1 MPTSSNN
8 PDMTLAELRQR
19 LGQCMLLDRARI
31 GRRLQRLD
39 RHRNRVK
46 ELGIVHDKI
55 ERSLRLLE
63 RRRRELP
70 QTSYPEE
77 LPISACRAEIQRAIE
92 EHPVVVV
99 AGDTGSGKST
109 QLPKICLDAGRGIMG
124 KIVCT
129 QPRRVAALSV
139 SQRIAEELGVTWGR
153 EVGSKI
159 RFKDHTAPETYIK
172 MVTDGI
178 LVAEIQGDPDL
189 LEYDTVIVDE
199 AHERSLNIDFL
210 IGYLRLLRRRR
221 RDLKIVI
228 TSATIDTEAF
238 SQAFDQAPVIQ
249 VQGRVFPVEVRY
261 WPLEELL
268 ENREEYTYIDAV
280 LTAVAQTLQET
291 REGDV
296 LVFLPGENDILETRD
311 RLRERT
317 EGVEI
322 LPLFGRLSAA
332 DQQRI
337 FRRGAKRRIVL
348 STNVAETSLT
358 VPGIRYVVDTGMA
371 RISRYNPRTH
381 THRLPIEPVSQSSAD
396 QRKGRCG
403 RLEGG
408 ICIRLYGEEDYH
420 ARPRFTSP
428 ELQRA
433 NLADVILRMLAHRIG
448 DVRSFPFLDPPG
460 ESSIQGGIRQLQELG
475 ALDDDQQ
482 LTRLGRRMARM
493 PLAPTVARMVLQADQ
508 EGVLE
513 EVLVVAAA
521 ISVQDP
527 RERPMELKAQAD
539 EMHQRFVHPE
549 SDFLTLTNIWNAYR
563 GLGGR
568 PTQGQMRRF
577 CRQNFLSFMRMREWR
592 DIHQQIRETL
602 RELGGFKWSRGKG
615 SYDGVHRAVLSGL
628 LSNIAL
634 KQERNLYRAARDREV
649 MIFPGSGL
657 FVRKDAKK
665 GSSPE
670 WIVAAEIVETS
681 RLFARTVARIQP
693 EWLEDLG
700 AHLCR
705 YSHKEPYYNAPAARV
720 LVRETVTLHGL
731 AVLQR
736 RVPFNRIDPQAATE
750 IFIRA
755 ALVPGVISCPHRF
768 LEKNQQLQ
776 NKVETWQTRIREYH
790 GLDVDESAFQ
800 FYAAR
805 LENVSSIHDLNRAV
819 REQITTNA
827 DFLTMSERDLVGS
840 RDTAVNRAWFPDF
853 LQVEGRQLPLTYA
866 YSPGAEEDGLTLAL
880 PYKMVEAIDPEVLEW
895 LVPGFLEEK
904 VVHLLRSLP
913 KALRRQLIPIP
924 QQAHE
929 IAAELRPDGGPFMET
944 LEAFIESRYGLRIS
958 PGDWGEQP
966 LPNHLKMRVDIQ
978 GANRE
983 SLVAGR
989 NLAGMA
995 DRLERHDTPVEAK
1008 AWTQA
1013 QGKWEQSEL
1022 LAWTFGDLPE
1032 RIEIAAAAGVP
1043 LVAFPGIEVGD
1054 LGVDLRLFRSRRE
1067 ARDTSR
1073 TGVFRLAQI
1082 QLEKELA
1089 WLEKTLRELDQFFP
1103 ASRFIGDKNGVRHAA
1118 LTHLQRHLIAVPDPP
1133 ALQERAFDTLVERAV
1148 SESKGIGPRFLGLFG
1163 LVIDLRTTIQHHP
1176 HPYPGIEDDL
1186 QRLAGV
1192 HFLEQTP
1199 FARLPH
1205 LQRYLK
1211 GVVVRADRFGLDPAK
1226 DRQRVGQLAP
1236 YDQEF
1241 RERAGERCST
1251 QRAALLQELRWM
1263 LEEFRISL
1271 FAQELGTDQPI
1282 SAKRLDLKLEELR
1295 ASA

>member
-1 MPTSSNN
+1 MPDSSSH
-8 PDMTLAELRQR
+8 PDTTLAELRER
-19 LGQCMLLDRARI
+19 LSTCMLLDRARI
-31 GRRLQRLD
+31 ERRLQRLD
-39 RHRNRVK
+39 RHKDRVK
-46 ELGIVHDKI
+46 ELGILQEKV
-55 ERSLRLLE
+55 EQSLRLLE
-63 RRRRELP
+63 RRQRGRP

-77 LPISACRAEIQRAIE
+77 LPVSSRRAEIQRAIE
-92 EHPVVVV
+92 ENQVVVV

-109 QLPKICLDAGRGIMG
+109 QLPKICLDAGRGVLG
-124 KIVCT
+124 KIACT

-139 SQRIAEELGVTWGR
+139 SRRIAEELGVTWGR
-153 EVGSKI
+153 EIGSKI
-159 RFKDHTAPETYIK
+159 RFKDHTTPETYIK

-178 LVAEIQGDPDL
+178 LLAEIQGDADL
-189 LEYDTVIVDE
+189 LEYDTIIVDE

-221 RDLKIVI
+221 PDLKIVI

-238 SQAFDQAPVIQ
+238 SEAFDQAPVIQ
-249 VQGRVFPVEVRY
+249 VHGRMFPVEVRY

-280 LTAVAQTLQET
+280 LTAVEQTLQET

-311 RLRERT
+311 RLRDRA

-337 FRRGAKRRIVL
+337 FRRGDRRRIVL

-371 RISRYNPRTH
+371 RISRYNARTH

-408 ICIRLYGEEDYH
+408 ICIRLYGEEDFES
-420 ARPRFTSP
+420 RPRFTSP

-433 NLADVILRMLAHRIG
+433 NLADVILRMLAQRIG
-448 DVRSFPFLDPPG
+448 DVRTFPFLDPPG
-460 ESSIQGGIRQLQELG
+460 EQAIQGGIRQLQELG
-475 ALDDDQQ
+475 ALDQRQ
-482 LTRLGRRMARM
+482 RLTRLGRRMARM
-493 PLAPTVARMVLQADQ
+493 PIAPAVARMVLQADQ

-568 PTQGQMRRF
+568 PTQGHMRRF
-577 CRQNFLSFMRMREWR
+577 CKQNFLSFMRMREWH
-592 DIHQQIRETL
+592 DVHQQIKETL
-602 RELGGFKWSRGKG
+602 RELGGFKWGGGKS
-615 SYDGVHRAVLSGL
+615 SYDGVHRSVLSGL
-628 LSNIAL
+628 LSNVAL
-634 KQERNLYRAARDREV
+634 KQERNLYRAARGREV

-657 FVRKDAKK
+657 FLRRDAKQ
-665 GSSPE
+665 SASPE
-670 WIVAAEIVETS
+670 WIVAAEMVETS

-700 AHLCR
+700 THLCR
-705 YSHKEPYYNAPAARV
+705 YSHKEPYYNARSARV

-731 AVLQR
+731 EVLQR
-736 RVPFNRIDPQAATE
+736 RVPFKRIDPGAATE

-755 ALVPGVISCPHRF
+755 ALVPGDLRTPHRF
-768 LEKNQQLQ
+768 LEKNLELQ

-790 GLDVDESAFQ
+790 GLDIEESAFQ

-805 LENVSSIHDLNRAV
+805 LEDVSSVHDLNRVV
-819 REQITTNA
+819 RDRISDEA

-840 RDTAVNRAWFPDF
+840 RDTAVNRVSFPDF
-853 LQVEGRQLPLTYA
+853 LQVEGRQLPLTYT

-880 PYKMVEAIDPEVLEW
+880 PYKMVEAVDPEVLEW

-924 QQAHE
+924 QKARE
-929 IAAELRPDGGPFMET
+929 IAADLRPDGGLFMET
-944 LEAFIESRYGLRIS
+944 LATFIESRYGLRIS
-958 PGDWGEQP
+958 PQDWGGDP
-966 LPNHLKMRVDIQ
+966 LPKHLQMRVDIQ
-978 GANRE
+978 GANRQT
-983 SLVAGR
+983 LVAGR
-989 NLAGMA
+989 NLAGMV
-995 DRLERHDTPVEAK
+995 DQLEHHDTPVELE
-1008 AWTQA
+1008 AWKQA
-1013 QGKWEQSEL
+1013 LEEWEQTEL
-1022 LAWTFGDLPE
+1022 LTWTFGDLPE
-1032 RIEIAAAAGVP
+1032 RIEITEVAGVS
-1043 LVAFPGIEVGD
+1043 LVALPGIEVGD
-1054 LGVDLRLFRSRRE
+1054 RGVDLRLYRNRRE
-1067 ARDTSR
+1067 AQTASR
-1073 TGVFRLAQI
+1073 SGIFRLAQI
-1082 QLEKELA
+1082 QLEAELA
-1089 WLEKTLRELDQFFP
+1089 WLERSLRDLDQFHETT
-1103 ASRFIGDKNGVRHAA
+1103 RFIGDKQAVREAA
-1118 LTHLQRHLIAVPDPP
+1118 MAHLQRHLISVPEPP
-1133 ALQERAFDTLVERAV
+1133 ALQVTAFESLVQRAV
-1148 SESKGIGPRFLGLFG
+1148 TESKGIGPRFLDLFG
-1163 LVIDLRTTIQHHP
+1163 AIIHLRMSIQRHP

-1186 QRLAGV
+1186 QRLAGTD
-1192 HFLEQTP
+1192 FLSKTP

-1205 LQRYLK
+1205 VQRYLK
-1211 GVVVRADRFGLDPAK
+1211 GVVMRADRFRLDPAK
-1226 DRQRVGQLAP
+1226 DRQKFGQLEP
-1236 YDQEF
+1236 YQQEF
-1241 RERAGERCST
+1241 QERVGERCSS
-1251 QRAALLQELRWM
+1251 QRSAILQGVRWM

-1271 FAQELGTDQPI
+1271 FAQELGTEQPV
-1282 SAKRLDLKLEELR
+1282 SAKRLDRKFEELR
-1295 ASA
+1295 SSL